1 MIRAIPLAGLLV
13 LTAVPALAN
22 PTPSTA
28 VAPAPEEGSI
38 PFVNHGGVD
47 DWRAVGDKVIYFK
60 DSHGRWFK
68 ATLFS
73 AAFDLPFVDEIG
85 IETRGSDTLDK
96 FGAIVVRGQRY
107 PLQSL
112 VKVDGPPKGKLRKP
126 G

>member
-1 MIRAIPLAGLLV
+1 M
-13 LTAVPALAN
+13 
-22 PTPSTA
+22 
-28 VAPAPEEGSI
+28 
-38 PFVNHGGVD
+38 D
-47 DWRAVGDKVIYFK
+47 DWRAFGDKVIYFK
-60 DSHGRWFK
+60 DNHGRWFK